1 MRWLYLAIVVVF
13 VAALIIFLFQN
24 TERVSMS
31 FLSFGVTL
39 PLAVL
44 AFVVYVL
51 GALTGGSL
59 YALIRRSVAGSALPR
74 LRKAAFMRA
83 MVLHRLHDRLRMEE
97 RPDPTPGPG
106 QIRVRIEACGVCRT
120 DLHVVDGELPNPK
133 LPIVPGHEI
142 VGRVEAAGDGVSL
155 KTGARV
161 GVAWLG
167 HADGTCPYCQSG
179 RENLCDAP
187 LFTGFTRDGGYATHA
202 IADADFV
209 FPLSDDIDPVETAP
223 LLCAGLIGWRS
234 LKLAGDGRTIGIY
247 GFGAAGHI
255 IAQVCRWQGRRVFA
269 FTRPGDAAGQAFA
282 RAMGAEWAGGS
293 DEKPPEPLDAAILF
307 APVGALVP
315 AALAVLRKGGRVVC
329 GGIHMSDIP
338 SFPYSLLWEER
349 SVASV
354 ANLTRADGREFLRVA
369 PEAKVRTT
377 TTPYPLDK
385 ANEALD
391 DLRSG
396 KLEGAAVLVP

>member
-1 MRWLYLAIVVVF
+1 
-13 VAALIIFLFQN
+13 
-24 TERVSMS
+24 
-31 FLSFGVTL
+31 
-39 PLAVL
+39 
-44 AFVVYVL
+44 
-51 GALTGGSL
+51 
-59 YALIRRSVAGSALPR
+59 
-74 LRKAAFMRA
+74 MRA

-167 HADGTCPYCQSG
+167 HADGTCPYCRSG

-209 FPLSDDIDPVETAP
+209 FPLSDDLDPVETAR

-269 FTRPGDAAGQAFA
+269 FTRPGDAAGQSFA
-282 RAMGAEWAGGS
+282 RTMGAEWAGGS
-293 DEKPPEPLDAAILF
+293 DEAPPEPLDAAILF

-315 AALAVLRKGGRVVC
+315 AALAALRKGGRVVC

-338 SFPYSLLWEER
+338 AFPYSALWEER
-349 SVASV
+349 SIASV
-354 ANLTRADGREFLRVA
+354 ANLTRADGREFLSVA

-385 ANEALD
+385 ANDALD
-391 DLRSG
+391 DLRAG